1 MGLMAE
7 RTVAKTLKIGLLSAV
22 LCGSTF
28 AFLAE
33 ARAVTMAELVLDLT
47 QNNNLIKAAEDD
59 LAAAR
64 QRAKV
69 TLGDWYPNLN
79 IDAAYGVERQQ
90 RPAADDTAMVSR
102 NADITITQ
110 LLWDFG
116 KTNADI
122 RQSTLVID
130 QSQAVLDTTRQD
142 VLLRGISAYL
152 NVTRS
157 VQSLDFAK
165 RSEAN
170 IKKQTE
176 LEDALVESGKGF
188 STDVLQAKA
197 RLAGA
202 ESRRIVSFGGL
213 EVAKNEFRAVF
224 EVEPANPEDWV
235 KPDLQ
240 LTALPPTLEQAL
252 AIAYE
257 NNPSLKAEV
266 IGTQIAAES
275 INSTRSDEFYPTLK
289 GVVEQLYKK
298 DVSGTAGFQR
308 ESEARVELN
317 FPFNLG
323 FTAMNTLRASEKD
336 HSATVRRV
344 ADRKD
349 SVEQLTRNAWINL
362 ETARMTTRALKNQA
376 EIVTRFLE
384 DAREERK
391 AGRRSLL
398 DVLDG
403 ETQLLNALSD
413 ASAAEVDE
421 AIASYA
427 LLAAMGQLS
436 PALFTA
442 Q

>member
-1 MGLMAE
+1 MTISARNSFSSLIKLGFFL
-7 RTVAKTLKIGLLSAV
+7 TLLVSFSLG
-22 LCGSTF
+22 
-28 AFLAE
+28 
-33 ARAVTMAELVLDLT
+33 AVTAVRAETLADLILELT
-47 QNNNLIKAAEDD
+47 NKNNLIKAAEDD

-64 QRAKV
+64 ERARV
-69 TLGDWYPNLN
+69 TLGDWYPDLN
-79 IDAAYGVERQQ
+79 ISAAYGAERQQ
-90 RPAADDTAMVSR
+90 KPNAADTAMVTR

-122 RQSTLVID
+122 RQSALVID
-130 QSQAVLDTTRQD
+130 QSQAVLDTVHQE
-142 VLLRGISAYL
+142 VLLRGVTAYL
-152 NVTRS
+152 NVTRNI
-157 VQSLDFAK
+157 QSLDFAK

-176 LEDALVESGKGF
+176 LENALVESGKGF

-213 EVAKNEFRAVF
+213 QVAKNEFRAVF
-224 EVEPANPEDWV
+224 DHEPKAPEDWIR
-235 KPDLQ
+235 PELPQ
-240 LTALPPTLEQAL
+240 NTLPPSLDDAL
-252 AIAYE
+252 AIAFDK
-257 NNPSLKAEV
+257 NPGLKAEL

-275 INSTRSDEFYPTLK
+275 VNSTRSDEFYPNLQ
-289 GVVEQLYKK
+289 GVLEQFYKK
-298 DVSGTAGFQR
+298 DYSGTAGYQR
-308 ESEARVELN
+308 ESQARVELS

-323 FTAMNTLRASEKD
+323 FTAINTLRASEND

-349 SVEQLTRNAWINL
+349 IIEQQTRNAWVNL

-376 EIVTRFLE
+376 EIVMRFLE

-421 AIASYA
+421 SVAAYS
-427 LLAAMGQLS
+427 LMAAMGQLS
-436 PALFTA
+436 PTLFTA
-442 Q
+442 P

>member
-1 MGLMAE
+1 MRLTVG
-7 RTVAKTLKIGLLSAV
+7 RTVSKSVKLGLLSVA
-22 LCGSTF
+22 LCGSAL
-28 AFLAE
+28 AFTAE
-33 ARAVTMAELVLDLT
+33 ARAVTMSELVFELT
-47 QNNNLIKAAEDD
+47 EKNNLIKAAEDD

-64 QRAKV
+64 ERAKV

-79 IDAAYGVERQQ
+79 IDAAYGAERQQ
-90 RPAADDTAMVSR
+90 RPISDDTAMVTR
-102 NADITITQ
+102 NANISITQ

-122 RQSTLVID
+122 RQSALVID
-130 QSQAVLDTTRQD
+130 QSQAVLDTVRQD
-142 VLLRGISAYL
+142 VLLRGVSAYL

-157 VQSLDFAK
+157 VQSLDYAK

-176 LEDALVESGKGF
+176 LENALVESGKGF

-202 ESRRIVSFGGL
+202 ESRRIVSFGNL
-213 EVAKNEFRAVF
+213 EVAKNEFRSVF
-224 EVEPANPEDWV
+224 EMEPVAPEDWV
-235 KPDLQ
+235 RPALQ
-240 LTALPPTLEQAL
+240 PATLPETLEAAL
-252 AIAYE
+252 AIALD
-257 NNPSLKAEV
+257 NNPGLKAEV
-266 IGTQIAAES
+266 IGTQIAAET
-275 INSTRSDEFYPTLK
+275 INSTRSDEFYPTLN

-298 DVSGTAGFQR
+298 DFSGTPGFQQ
-308 ESEARVELN
+308 ESAARVEFS

-323 FTAMNTLRASEKD
+323 LTAVNTLRASEID

-349 SVEQLTRNAWINL
+349 IVEQQTRNAWINL

-421 AIASYA
+421 AIAAYS

-436 PALFTA
+436 PPLFTA

>member
-1 MGLMAE
+1 MGIMMGKTA
-7 RTVAKTLKIGLLSAV
+7 AKTIKRGLFTVV
-22 LCGSTF
+22 LCGSAL
-28 AFLAE
+28 AFMAE
-33 ARAVTMAELVLDLT
+33 ARAVTMADLVLELT
-47 QNNNLIKAAEDD
+47 LKNNLIKAAEDD

-64 QRAKV
+64 ERAKV

-79 IDAAYGVERQQ
+79 VAAAYGAERQQ
-90 RPAADDTAMVSR
+90 RPISDDTAMVSR

-122 RQSTLVID
+122 RQSALVID
-130 QSQAVLDTTRQD
+130 QSQAVLDTVRQD
-142 VLLRGISAYL
+142 VLLRGVSAYL
-152 NVTRS
+152 HVIRN
-157 VQSLDFAK
+157 VQSLDYAK

-176 LEDALVESGKGF
+176 LENALVESGKGF

-213 EVAKNEFRAVF
+213 EVAKNEFRSVF
-224 EVEPANPEDWV
+224 EAEPVNAEEWVRPVFQHATLPE
-235 KPDLQ
+235 
-240 LTALPPTLEQAL
+240 TLEAAL
-252 AIAYE
+252 TIAFDG
-257 NNPSLKAEV
+257 NPGLKAEV
-266 IGTQIAAES
+266 IGTQITAET
-275 INSTRSDEFYPTLK
+275 INSTRSDEFYPTLN
-289 GVVEQLYKK
+289 GVLEQLYKK
-298 DVSGTAGFQR
+298 DFNGTAGFQR
-308 ESEARVELN
+308 ESEARVELS

-323 FTAMNTLRASEKD
+323 FTAINTLRASEKD
-336 HSATVRRV
+336 HSASVRRV

-349 SVEQLTRNAWINL
+349 IVEQQTRNAWINL
-362 ETARMTTRALKNQA
+362 ETARMTTRALNNQA

-413 ASAAEVDE
+413 ASAAEVNE
-421 AIASYA
+421 AIAGYS

-436 PALFTA
+436 AALFTA